1 MAAAEKILAPQAPRA
16 FFAIRTDML
25 LDNTQVN
32 FDVYALP
39 EPTTSASRSED
50 YILYAK
56 APYRWTLRELNEL
69 MRMGMTELFVDETE
83 RPAFLRY
90 MALHEAPKID
100 QNLEPKFRI
109 KQIQDVGSHL
119 VEAAFLCEIDSNLK
133 QNLNNISVEMVR
145 CLQEDPTSVQQIQML
160 CDHSVYT
167 YIHSASVAAL
177 VPAIAMVLGERDPKV
192 LAAWSLAGLMH
203 DVGKRH
209 IPLQILDKGGPLTP
223 EEWGLMKSHA
233 DLGLQT
239 VQGLGFP
246 DSVTDVIAHHHEKL
260 DGSGYPHGIILDEI
274 PAWVQIATVA
284 DIFSALTT
292 TRCYHYKRSRFE
304 ALMFMKHE
312 LRGKVSKEAFKA
324 LVEALVVDKKEAGSV

>member
-1 MAAAEKILAPQAPRA
+1 MAVAEKILAPGAPRA

-39 EPTTSASRSED
+39 ETMPSAPRSED

-69 MRMGMTELFVDETE
+69 MRMGMIELFVDEAE

-90 MALHEAPKID
+90 MALHETPKID
-100 QNLEPKFRI
+100 LNLEPRFRI

-119 VEAAFLCEIDSNLK
+119 VEAAFLCEIDDTLKTNLGV
-133 QNLNNISVEMVR
+133 ISTEMVR
-145 CLQEDPTSVQQIQML
+145 CLQEDPSSVQQIQML

-177 VPAIAMVLGERDPKV
+177 VPAIAMTMGEKDPNV
-192 LAAWSLAGLMH
+192 LASWSLAGLLH
-203 DVGKRH
+203 DIGKRH

-223 EEWGLMKSHA
+223 EEWAVMKSHA
-233 DLGLQT
+233 DLGVQT
-239 VQGLGFP
+239 VQGIDFP
-246 DSVTDVIAHHHEKL
+246 DQVTQVIALHHEKL
-260 DGSGYPHGIILDEI
+260 DGSGYPHGIIANEI
-274 PAWVQIATVA
+274 PSWVQIATVA

-312 LRGKVSKEAFKA
+312 LRGKVNKDAFKA
-324 LVEALVVDKKEAGSV
+324 LVEALVVDKKEGGEE